1 MNEHLVFVVGSWL
14 HPLCLAGV
22 PSNSGEASAPQQNS
36 PANPHSF
43 WQNLRFTSTTSRVV
57 PSYSVSRCFFFGGG
71 FWHWGKPNS
80 GTNGWCFLHRR
91 TRVRFAVLALEM
103 ISGHL
108 IIIRLLSEYSI
119 ISDYLLVLV
128 DIYIFWYILTYH
140 MTFYLFETNL
150 FHSQVSKARRQSWH
164 GQFIYLWS
172 QRSNLICCHLP
183 WKSSWKWWVW

>member
-1 MNEHLVFVVGSWL
+1 MNISFLSLDHDFTPCVWLEFPPTLVKLRPPNKIHRQTPTVFGKISGLRQRLQEW
-14 HPLCLAGV
+14 CRRTAFQGV
-22 PSNSGEASAPQQNS
+22 
-36 PANPHSF
+36 
-43 WQNLRFTSTTSRVV
+43 
-57 PSYSVSRCFFFGGG
+57 FFFGGG